1 MDTDGPAHTKVIKVS
16 FRTSLAHLYILFKKE
31 KTTKQVQ
38 SKHHTGEGT
47 HLMQSVGK
55 KLNTLEKN
63 KGKTVTDQQIS
74 MRSPCTENFQLESI
88 LG

>member
-16 FRTSLAHLYILFKKE
+16 FRTSLAHLYILFMKE